1 MYLVRD
7 GSGTR
12 NVQHFTFAALR
23 WHWHWVILHVCVWR
37 GCVVLWTFLVNV
49 DMLPQCLLAPPAF
62 STGLFFI
69 LFQWNIFQWRLYTY
83 IPGLPCWQLKPWNLL
98 LNTLAEYSIT
108 ETSRQC
114 TIKRGKKRLHCS
126 WMWVKISRLHHSS
139 FNHPL
144 LPCWPHTYTC
154 SHLHTGYKQT
164 KDTLILSTKNYI
176 IALLSGVAYTA
187 YLKIFH
193 LFRCWRQSWC

>member
-1 MYLVRD
+1 MR
-7 GSGTR
+7 TCF
-12 NVQHFTFAALR
+12 H
-23 WHWHWVILHVCVWR
+23 HVC
-37 GCVVLWTFLVNV
+37 LH
-49 DMLPQCLLAPPAF
+49 LPPFQQAF
-62 STGLFFI
+62 SLFYFSGI
-69 LFQWNIFQWRLYTY
+69 FFQWRLYTF

-108 ETSRQC
+108 ATSRQS

-164 KDTLILSTKNYI
+164 KDALILSTKNYI
-176 IALLSGVAYTA
+176 IALLSSVAYIT
-187 YLKIFH
+187 YLKISV
-193 LFRCWRQSWC
+193 LKTVLV